1 MRSTGN
7 KASVDANVA
16 LASLFAAGALVCVP
30 TLMMD
35 PWDEVWLPGIAV
47 NCLLA
52 TLTAVGLFLFRDH
65 AGATIRHLG
74 MSSGV
79 VVIALALG
87 YGGGGPATAL
97 YAVLYLW
104 VGVYVGA
111 QFTHAVAASY
121 MGFAT
126 VTGGVALAIVCT
138 PAAAITIGLTTL
150 VTAIVVCV
158 VVTVLTD
165 RIRELADRDPLT
177 GLPNRRALE
186 AHLDRLQARR
196 RPVPLA
202 IVTLALDGFKE
213 VNDTQGHA
221 AGDTVLTDVARCWT
235 SLLREED
242 LLARV
247 GGDEFVAVLDG
258 CDAARAADVSERLA
272 RATPRPVT
280 VSIGVACCD
289 GSGDLDEQLA
299 LADEA
304 VYRSKARGGDAV
316 TAVGAGRLQAV

>member
-1 MRSTGN
+1 MASSGH
-7 KASVDANVA
+7 KASVDANLA

-30 TLMMD
+30 TLMMN
-35 PWDEVWLPGIAV
+35 PWAEVWVPGVAV

-52 TLTAVGLFLFRDH
+52 TLTAVGLYLFRGS
-65 AGATIRHLG
+65 AGPVVRHLG
-74 MSSGV
+74 MGSGV
-79 VVIALALG
+79 IVIALALC

-121 MGFAT
+121 MTFAT
-126 VTGGVALAIVCT
+126 VTGGFALALVCT
-138 PAAAITIGLTTL
+138 PAAAITIGTTTL
-150 VTAIVVCV
+150 VTAVVVCV

-186 AHLDRLQARR
+186 AHLTKLESRR
-196 RPVPLA
+196 RPQPLA
-202 IVTLALDGFKE
+202 LVTLDLDGFKE

-221 AGDTVLTDVARCWT
+221 AGDTVLMDVAGCWS
-235 SLLREED
+235 SLLRTGD

-280 VSIGVACCD
+280 VSIGVVCCD
-289 GSGDLDEQLA
+289 GSGSLADQLA

-316 TAVGAGRLQAV
+316 TALGGGRLKVV